1 MLQGSAIRYS
11 VGLREANHHLAK
23 HIKAVE
29 EGHEVIIT
37 RRGQPVAR
45 LTRDLGTDRTKDR
58 HWQAA
63 YQRMLQLMREG
74 LPLGGVRMTRDE
86 IYEREPSNPR

>member
-1 MLQGSAIRYS
+1 MRYTI
-11 VGLREANHHLAK
+11 GLREANHRFAK

-45 LTRDLGTDRTKDR
+45 LTRDLGTDKPKDAK
-58 HWQAA
+58 WWAA
-63 YQRMLQLMREG
+63 YNQMLHLMETA
-74 LPLGGVRMTRDE
+74 PVTGGDLRWTRDE
-86 IYEREPSNPR
+86 LYER

>member
-1 MLQGSAIRYS
+1 MRYS
-11 VGLREANHHLAK
+11 IGLREANHHLAK

-45 LTRDLGTDRTKDR
+45 LTRDLGTDRTKDPK
-58 HWQAA
+58 WQAA
-63 YQRMLQLMREG
+63 YQRMLRLMSEG
-74 LPLGGVRMTRDE
+74 SPLEGIRMTRDE
-86 IYEREPSNPR
+86 IYDREPASDL

>member
-1 MLQGSAIRYS
+1 MRYTI
-11 VGLREANHHLAK
+11 GLREANHHLAK

-45 LTRDLGTDRTKDR
+45 LTQHLGADRTKDPK
-58 HWQAA
+58 WQAA
-63 YQRMLQLMREG
+63 YERMLSLMHEG
-74 LPLGGVRMTRDE
+74 LPLGGTRISRDE
-86 IYEREPSNPR
+86 IYERKPAPDV

>member
-1 MLQGSAIRYS
+1 MRYTI
-11 VGLREANHHLAK
+11 GLREANHHLAK

-45 LTRDLGTDRTKDR
+45 LTRDLGTERTKDPK
-58 HWQAA
+58 WQAA
-63 YQRMLQLMREG
+63 YERMLRLMNEG
-74 LPLGGVRMTRDE
+74 LPLGGLRMTRDE
-86 IYEREPSNPR
+86 IYEREPSSDL

>member
-1 MLQGSAIRYS
+1 MRYTI
-11 VGLREANHHLAK
+11 GLREANHHLAK

-45 LTRDLGTDRTKDR
+45 LTRDLGTDQTRDPK
-58 HWQAA
+58 WQAA
-63 YQRMLQLMREG
+63 YERMLQ
-74 LPLGGVRMTRDE
+74 PDGGRRLLTRRGSALDA
-86 IYEREPSNPR
+86 RRDL